1 MIKKCLGLI
10 VGLLLLT
17 GCSEFALLSS
27 GSSLALSNNVY
38 AKAYSG
44 VDLTTYLVTDKGIKT
59 HAYEYVIKAKEV
71 KDLVIEVL
79 AHDFSERKDDHI
91 KVASSVEIK
100 PDESIILASTKHE
113 RPCGNNRCISALL
126 SIVFPS
132 CIYCSFINEFIILG
146 YSLFK
151 TTLEV
156 KKRKITRE
164 RIKIKKTKRKIK
176 KKKRK

>member
-59 HAYEYVIKAKEV
+59 HAYEYVVKAKEITKTFV
-71 KDLVIEVL
+71 DIVEP
-79 AHDFSERKDDHI
+79 
-91 KVASSVEIK
+91 SVE
-100 PDESIILASTKHE
+100 LASTKHE
-113 RPCGNNRCISALL
+113 RLVITIDVFKICYLSFFLAVSIVLL
-126 SIVFPS
+126 SMSLVYLVIH
-132 CIYCSFINEFIILG
+132 CSRRP
-146 YSLFK
+146 
-151 TTLEV
+151 V
-156 KKRKITRE
+156 KVR
-164 RIKIKKTKRKIK
+164 KRKIK

>member
-59 HAYEYVIKAKEV
+59 HAYEYVVKAKEITKTFV
-71 KDLVIEVL
+71 DIVEP
-79 AHDFSERKDDHI
+79 
-91 KVASSVEIK
+91 SVE
-100 PDESIILASTKHE
+100 LASTKHE
-113 RPCGNNRCISALL
+113 RLVITIDVFKICYLSFFLAVSIVLL
-126 SIVFPS
+126 SMSLVYLVIH
-132 CIYCSFINEFIILG
+132 CSRQP
-146 YSLFK
+146 
-151 TTLEV
+151 V
-156 KKRKITRE
+156 KIR
-164 RIKIKKTKRKIK
+164 KRKIK

>member
-27 GSSLALSNNVY
+27 GSSIALSNNVY

-44 VDLTTYLVTDKGIKT
+44 VDLTTYLTTNKDIKT
-59 HAYEYVIKAKEV
+59 HAYEYVVKAKEV

-79 AHDFSERKDDHI
+79 AHDFSEWKDDHL

-100 PDESIILASTKHE
+100 PDESIKLASTKTE
-113 RPCGNNRCISALL
+113 RTILTIDAFQLCYLSFFLAVSIVLL
-126 SIVFPS
+126 SMSLVYLVIH
-132 CIYCSFINEFIILG
+132 CSRQP
-146 YSLFK
+146 
-151 TTLEV
+151 V
-156 KKRKITRE
+156 KVR
-164 RIKIKKTKRKIK
+164 KRKIK

>member
-59 HAYEYVIKAKEV
+59 HAYEYVVKAKKV
-71 KDLVIEVL
+71 KDLVFNTL
-79 AHDFSERKDDHI
+79 AHDFSERDDDHI
-91 KVASSVEIK
+91 KVASSVERWEIFQ
-100 PDESIILASTKHE
+100 PDESIKLASTKNE
-113 RPCGNNRCISALL
+113 RLVVFTQDMFKICYLSFFLAVSIVLL
-126 SIVFPS
+126 SI
-132 CIYCSFINEFIILG
+132 
-146 YSLFK
+146 SLLCLVRHC
-151 TTLEV
+151 TRRPVEV
-156 KKRKITRE
+156 KKRRITRE
-164 RIKIKKTKRKIK
+164 RIKNK
-176 KKKRK
+176 KKKRKK

>member
-59 HAYEYVIKAKEV
+59 HAYEYVVKAKEITKTFV
-71 KDLVIEVL
+71 DIVEP
-79 AHDFSERKDDHI
+79 
-91 KVASSVEIK
+91 SVE
-100 PDESIILASTKHE
+100 LASTKHE
-113 RPCGNNRCISALL
+113 RLVITIDVFKICYLSFFLAVSIVLL
-126 SIVFPS
+126 SMSLVYLVIH
-132 CIYCSFINEFIILG
+132 CSRQP
-146 YSLFK
+146 
-151 TTLEV
+151 V
-156 KKRKITRE
+156 KVR
-164 RIKIKKTKRKIK
+164 KRKIK

>member
-59 HAYEYVIKAKEV
+59 HAYEYVVKAKEITKTFV
-71 KDLVIEVL
+71 DI
-79 AHDFSERKDDHI
+79 
-91 KVASSVEIK
+91 VE
-100 PDESIILASTKHE
+100 PSGELASTKHE
-113 RPCGNNRCISALL
+113 RLVITIDVFKICYLSFFLAVSIVLL
-126 SIVFPS
+126 SMSLVYLVIH
-132 CIYCSFINEFIILG
+132 CSRQP
-146 YSLFK
+146 
-151 TTLEV
+151 V
-156 KKRKITRE
+156 KIR
-164 RIKIKKTKRKIK
+164 KRKIK

>member
-1 MIKKCLGLI
+1 VIKKCLGLI

-59 HAYEYVIKAKEV
+59 HAYEYVVKAKEITKTFV
-71 KDLVIEVL
+71 DIVEP
-79 AHDFSERKDDHI
+79 
-91 KVASSVEIK
+91 SVE
-100 PDESIILASTKHE
+100 LASTKHE
-113 RPCGNNRCISALL
+113 RLVITIDVFKICYLSFFLAVSIVLL
-126 SIVFPS
+126 SMSLVYLV
-132 CIYCSFINEFIILG
+132 IYCSRRP
-146 YSLFK
+146 
-151 TTLEV
+151 V
-156 KKRKITRE
+156 KVR
-164 RIKIKKTKRKIK
+164 KRKIK

>member
-27 GSSLALSNNVY
+27 GSGIALSNNVY

-44 VDLTTYLVTDKGIKT
+44 VDLTTYLTTNKDIKT
-59 HAYEYVIKAKEV
+59 HAYEYVVKAKEV

-79 AHDFSERKDDHI
+79 AHDFSEWKDDHL

-100 PDESIILASTKHE
+100 PDESTKLVSTKTE
-113 RPCGNNRCISALL
+113 SLMMTTDVFTICYLSFFLAVSMVLL
-126 SIVFPS
+126 SI
-132 CIYCSFINEFIILG
+132 
-146 YSLFK
+146 SLLYLVIHC
-151 TTLEV
+151 TRRPV
-156 KKRKITRE
+156 KVK
-164 RIKIKKTKRKIK
+164 KRKIK

>member
-59 HAYEYVIKAKEV
+59 HAYEYVVKAREV

-79 AHDFSERKDDHI
+79 AHDFSERKDDHL

-100 PDESIILASTKHE
+100 PDESIILASTKNE
-113 RPCGNNRCISALL
+113 RLVVTIDAFQLCYLSFFLAV
-126 SIVFPS
+126 SIV
-132 CIYCSFINEFIILG
+132 L
-146 YSLFK
+146 
-151 TTLEV
+151 
-156 KKRKITRE
+156 
-164 RIKIKKTKRKIK
+164 
-176 KKKRK
+176 

>member
-1 MIKKCLGLI
+1 VIKKCLGLI

-59 HAYEYVIKAKEV
+59 HAYEYVVKAKEITKTFV
-71 KDLVIEVL
+71 DIVEP
-79 AHDFSERKDDHI
+79 
-91 KVASSVEIK
+91 SVE
-100 PDESIILASTKHE
+100 LASTKHE
-113 RPCGNNRCISALL
+113 RLVITIDVFKICYLSFFLAVSIVLL
-126 SIVFPS
+126 SM
-132 CIYCSFINEFIILG
+132 
-146 YSLFK
+146 SLVY
-151 TTLEV
+151 LVIHWVRRPV
-156 KKRKITRE
+156 KVR
-164 RIKIKKTKRKIK
+164 KRKIK

>member
-59 HAYEYVIKAKEV
+59 HAYEYVVKAKEITKTFV
-71 KDLVIEVL
+71 DIVEP
-79 AHDFSERKDDHI
+79 
-91 KVASSVEIK
+91 SVE
-100 PDESIILASTKHE
+100 LASTKHE
-113 RPCGNNRCISALL
+113 RLVITIDVFKICYLSFFLAVSIVLL
-126 SIVFPS
+126 SMSLVYLV
-132 CIYCSFINEFIILG
+132 IYCSRRP
-146 YSLFK
+146 
-151 TTLEV
+151 V
-156 KKRKITRE
+156 KVR
-164 RIKIKKTKRKIK
+164 KRKIK

>member
-59 HAYEYVIKAKEV
+59 HAYEYVVKAKEITKTFV
-71 KDLVIEVL
+71 DIVEP
-79 AHDFSERKDDHI
+79 
-91 KVASSVEIK
+91 SVE
-100 PDESIILASTKHE
+100 LASTKHE
-113 RPCGNNRCISALL
+113 RLVITIDVFKICYLSFFLAVSIVLL
-126 SIVFPS
+126 SMSLVYLV
-132 CIYCSFINEFIILG
+132 IYCSRRP
-146 YSLFK
+146 
-151 TTLEV
+151 V
-156 KKRKITRE
+156 KVR
-164 RIKIKKTKRKIK
+164 KRKIK
-176 KKKRK
+176 KKKKK

>member
-17 GCSEFALLSS
+17 GCSEFALLFS

-59 HAYEYVIKAKEV
+59 HAYEYVVKAKEITKTFV
-71 KDLVIEVL
+71 DI
-79 AHDFSERKDDHI
+79 
-91 KVASSVEIK
+91 VE
-100 PDESIILASTKHE
+100 
-113 RPCGNNRCISALL
+113 
-126 SIVFPS
+126 PS
-132 CIYCSFINEFIILG
+132 
-146 YSLFK
+146 
-151 TTLEV
+151 
-156 KKRKITRE
+156 KIR
-164 RIKIKKTKRKIK
+164 KRKIK